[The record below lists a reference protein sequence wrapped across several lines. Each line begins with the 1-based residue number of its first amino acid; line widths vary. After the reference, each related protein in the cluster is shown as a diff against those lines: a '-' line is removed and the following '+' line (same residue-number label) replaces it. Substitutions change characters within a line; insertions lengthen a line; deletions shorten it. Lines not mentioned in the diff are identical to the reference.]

1 MSKNK
6 TPDYVLRANANYR
19 KKHTITKSLQL
30 HNEKDADII
39 QALQNETK
47 SFNALMKDILRNHYN
62 LNQNQ

>member
-6 TPDYVLRANANYR
+6 TSDYVLRANANYR

-47 SFNALMKDILRNHYN
+47 SFNAFIKDILRNHYN
-62 LNQNQ
+62 INKNQ